1 MASATLTF
9 PAIPGY
15 IPEAAAD
22 LSDAATRR
30 RLTPAAVKG
39 FLGII
44 DKWNLRDPDAR
55 QLLGGMSTGSFYA
68 LKQEVLKK
76 NPPAK
81 KADPKGR
88 VLDQDTL
95 TRISLLIGIFK
106 ALNILYSPKLADAW
120 MTLPNTNPMFQGLT
134 PLAYIVQR
142 GQPGMVHVRQLLDAR
157 RGGQ

>member
-1 MASATLTF
+1 MAFATLTL
-9 PAIPGY
+9 PVIPGY

-30 RLTPAAVKG
+30 RLSPAAVKG
-39 FLGII
+39 FLGIME
-44 DKWNLRDPDAR
+44 KWNLRDPDAR

-68 LKQEVLKK
+68 LKKESQSRVVK
-76 NPPAK
+76 N
-81 KADPKGR
+81 DPKNR

-95 TRISLLIGIFK
+95 TRISLLVGIFK
-106 ALNILYSPKLADAW
+106 ALNILYSAKLADTW
-120 MTLPNTNPMFQGLT
+120 MTLPNTNPMFRGLT

>member
-1 MASATLTF
+1 MASATATL
-9 PAIPGY
+9 PVIPGY

-22 LSDAATRR
+22 LSDAVTRC
-30 RLTPAAVKG
+30 RLSPAAIRG
-39 FLGII
+39 FLSITE
-44 DKWNLRDPDAR
+44 KWGLRDPDAR
-55 QLLGGMSTGSFYA
+55 QLLGGMSTGSFYS

-76 NPPAK
+76 TSSK
-81 KADPKGR
+81 KDDPKNR

-134 PLAYIVQR
+134 PLAYIIQR

>member
-1 MASATLTF
+1 MVSAALPL

-22 LSDAATRR
+22 LSDSATRR
-30 RLTPAAVKG
+30 RLSPAAVKG
-39 FLGII
+39 FLGTME
-44 DKWNLRDPDAR
+44 KWGLRDPDAR

-68 LKQEVLKK
+68 LKKE
-76 NPPAK
+76 
-81 KADPKGR
+81 PKTR
-88 VLDQDTL
+88 TLDQDTL
-95 TRISLLIGIFK
+95 TRISLLLGIFK

-120 MTLPNTNPMFQGLT
+120 MTLPNTNPMFRGLT